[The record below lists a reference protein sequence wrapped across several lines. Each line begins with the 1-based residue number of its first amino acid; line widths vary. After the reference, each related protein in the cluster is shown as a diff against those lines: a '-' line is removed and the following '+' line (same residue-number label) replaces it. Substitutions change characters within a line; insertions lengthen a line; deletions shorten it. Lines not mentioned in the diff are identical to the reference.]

1 MSADAFTVAQN
12 SNAVSHRKN
21 FLKTVRNVDD
31 ADSLGA
37 QVPDDAEEEFDLFC
51 RQRCSRFV
59 HDEDAGAAAKGT
71 GDFDQLLLGHRKPA
85 DFGVGIDISAHTLQK
100 FAGLLT

>member
-71 GDFDQLLLGHRKPA
+71 A
-85 DFGVGIDISAHTLQK
+85 ISTSCCWGIESRRTSVSGSISAPTR
-100 FAGLLT
+100 FRSSRAC